1 MEEDSYI
8 VAPMMLVDLLKADER
23 SLMCTPYPVS
33 GDDIR
38 IILNNIG
45 DNKLKNGILALL
57 RTEARWAMKEDNY
70 LKNER

>member
-8 VAPMMLVDLLKADER
+8 VAPVMLVAFLKTDDR

-33 GDDIR
+33 EEDMR
-38 IILNNIG
+38 MILNNVG

-57 RTEARWAMKEDNY
+57 RTEARWAMKEDQF
-70 LKNER
+70 LKNGN